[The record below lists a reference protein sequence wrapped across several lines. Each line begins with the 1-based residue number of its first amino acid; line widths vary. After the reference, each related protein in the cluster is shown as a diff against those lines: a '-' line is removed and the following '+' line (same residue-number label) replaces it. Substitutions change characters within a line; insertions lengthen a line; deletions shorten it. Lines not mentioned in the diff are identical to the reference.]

1 MAGMIG
7 MAQTLGVYHYG
18 YFTLKGK
25 EIQYHGAATY
35 PSDQSA
41 VLEWGLEASFT
52 PQDKPPLAIAM
63 IAQVGGTRTWKR
75 YRLVLARKEKLRLTT
90 RVQAA
95 LESNTRAHT
104 LTTSGFF
111 PCSID
116 REYLY
121 RYATDGY
128 RSPLWLCAA
137 YNGSP
142 ALVHARSGY
151 KIFFHAGIQDRQL
164 VVIPGIHYFDAH
176 RPTDSTLSWWMRWS
190 VKLIRGQW
198 SLFVLKV
205 QMIR

>member
-1 MAGMIG
+1 
-7 MAQTLGVYHYG
+7 
-18 YFTLKGK
+18 
-25 EIQYHGAATY
+25 
-35 PSDQSA
+35 
-41 VLEWGLEASFT
+41 
-52 PQDKPPLAIAM
+52 M
-63 IAQVGGTRTWKR
+63 IAQVGGTRIWKR
-75 YRLVLARKEKLRLTT
+75 YRLVLARKERITTHHTCTGSSGVLVAQLVLRHSCVADRLPVVVRFPAGPRVSLKSGDQPKGRWRRPKKKT

-121 RYATDGY
+121 GYATDGH

-176 RPTDSTLSWWMRWS
+176 RLNSELVSALERQIDPRSM
-190 VKLIRGQW
+190 K
-198 SLFVLKV
+198 FVGTEGANDP
-205 QMIR
+205 